1 MDCST
6 QGLRIHHQL
15 LEFTQTHVHWVSD
28 AIQPSY
34 HLSSPSPTFNLTQHQ
49 GLFSGFRTPPQ
60 IKSLIVSIVSLCICH
75 EVMGLDAMIFV
86 FQMLSFKP
94 TFLFSF
100 FTFIKRLYSS
110 SSLSAI
116 RVVSCAYLMLL
127 IFLLAILIPA
137 CASSSPAFCRMYSAY
152 NLNKHGDN
160 IQPWPTPSLIW
171 SQSVVPFPV
180 LTVAFNLH
188 TDFLGGRW
196 GGLVFPSLE
205 EFSTICCDPH
215 SHRLWCSQ

>member
-1 MDCST
+1 MSIESVMPSNHLIIC
-6 QGLRIHHQL
+6 HPL
-15 LEFTQTHVHWVSD
+15 LLP
-28 AIQPSY
+28 PSIF
-34 HLSSPSPTFNLTQHQ
+34 PNIRV
-49 GLFSGFRTPPQ
+49 FSVVLEPPQ
-60 IKSLIVSIVSLCICH
+60 IKSLIVSIVSLYVCH

-86 FQMLSFKP
+86 FQMLSFMP

-160 IQPWPTPSLIW
+160 IL
-171 SQSVVPFPV
+171 
-180 LTVAFNLH
+180 L
-188 TDFLGGRW
+188 
-196 GGLVFPSLE
+196 
-205 EFSTICCDPH
+205 
-215 SHRLWCSQ
+215 